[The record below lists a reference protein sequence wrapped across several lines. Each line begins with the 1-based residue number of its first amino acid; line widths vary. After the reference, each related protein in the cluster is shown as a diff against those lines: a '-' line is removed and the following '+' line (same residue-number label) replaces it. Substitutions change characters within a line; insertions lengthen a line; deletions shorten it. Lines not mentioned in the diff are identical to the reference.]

1 MRLQSKAA
9 LSGTEGSTMV
19 EAAVVFPLVIMV
31 VMLMLSFMVYLFD
44 ETASAASVRRAVI
57 REAGRSAG
65 TFLVADEDPADISV
79 GMSMYNLKRCA
90 EGEKAV
96 LFRSKM
102 PGVRNRS
109 MTLTAHQYTCNE
121 RTQIRLWDLFQ

>member
-1 MRLQSKAA
+1 MA
-9 LSGTEGSTMV
+9 GTGGSTMV

-31 VMLMLSFMVYLFD
+31 VMLLLSFMVYLFD
-44 ETASAASVRRAVI
+44 ETASAALVQRAVI

-65 TFLVADEDPADISV
+65 TFMVADEDPPDISV
-79 GMSMYNLKRCA
+79 GMSTYNLKRCA
-90 EGEKAV
+90 EGENTV
-96 LFRSKM
+96 LFQSRM
-102 PGVRNRS
+102 PVVRDRH